1 MALEVTYSLKKINT
15 SMKYRFDSLSRS
27 AKDTGMKDK
36 KGVFGLGQCSLDC
49 IGLIEEY
56 PPADSKCEFTSMVI
70 QGGGPAATAL
80 AALSRWGLPC
90 SFCGVTGDDVFGNM
104 IRDSLLKEHIDI
116 GNLIVREGCT
126 SQYAFIAAEPRT
138 SRRTIFWQRPGGR
151 PPAACEVDR
160 KKICES
166 SLLHTDGL
174 FIEASLHAA
183 GIARENGVAV
193 SVDAGTL
200 REGTLELA
208 RLSDYFIASEKFGR
222 QLVGKDD
229 PEAACLAIAKL
240 GPRLAAITLG
250 AKGYVA
256 CDGKKIERKPAYSV
270 TAVDTTGC
278 GDVFHAGFIFGV
290 LSEMDY
296 EKSLDL
302 GAWAASR
309 VALQPGGRAGIP
321 SLTELRKHSERQ
333 GRRS

>member
-1 MALEVTYSLKKINT
+1 MI
-15 SMKYRFDSLSRS
+15 RFTAFD
-27 AKDTGMKDK
+27 KDTRMEEK
-36 KGVFGLGQCSLDC
+36 KRVFGLGQCSLDC

-80 AALSRWGLPC
+80 VALSRWGLFC
-90 SFCGVTGDDVFGNM
+90 SLCGVTGDDVFGNM
-104 IRDSLLKEHIDI
+104 IRDSLLKEQIDI

-126 SQYAFIAAEPRT
+126 SQYAFIAAEPRS
-138 SRRTIFWQRPGGR
+138 SRRTIFWQRPGGP
-151 PPAACEVDR
+151 PPAVGEVDR

-166 SLLHTDGL
+166 RLLHTDGL
-174 FIEASLHAA
+174 FVEASLHAA

-200 REGTLELA
+200 RNGTLELA

-229 PEAACLAIAKL
+229 PEAACLALVEL

-250 AKGYVA
+250 EKGYVA
-256 CDGKKIERKPAYSV
+256 HDGKKFIRKPAYSI

-296 EKSLDL
+296 ERSLDL
-302 GAWAASR
+302 GSWAASR
-309 VALQPGGRAGIP
+309 VALNPGGRAGIP
-321 SLTELRKHSERQ
+321 SLAELMKHLEIQ
-333 GRRS
+333 GRRG

>member
-1 MALEVTYSLKKINT
+1 MEKKT
-15 SMKYRFDSLSRS
+15 
-27 AKDTGMKDK
+27 
-36 KGVFGLGQCSLDC
+36 GVFGLGQCSLDC
-49 IGLIEEY
+49 VGMIEEY
-56 PPADSKCEFTSMVI
+56 PPADSKCEFSSMVI

-80 AALSRWGLPC
+80 VALSRWGLPC
-90 SFCGVTGDDVFGNM
+90 SFCGVTGDDVFGDM
-104 IRDSLLKEHIDI
+104 IRDSLAAEQIDI
-116 GNLIVREGCT
+116 GNLLVRRGCT

-138 SRRTIFWQRPGGR
+138 SRRTIFWQRPGG
-151 PPAACEVDR
+151 PPLAAAEVDEG
-160 KKICES
+160 KIRS
-166 SLLHTDGL
+166 SRLLHTDGL

-200 REGTLELA
+200 REGTLDLA

-222 QLVGKDD
+222 QLMGEDN
-229 PEAACLAIAKL
+229 PEAACLAVAKL

-256 CDGKKIERKPAYSV
+256 YDGERIIKKPAYSV
-270 TAVDTTGC
+270 DAVDTTGC

-290 LSEMDY
+290 LNGLGFENG
-296 EKSLDL
+296 LDL

-321 SLTELRKHSERQ
+321 TQAEVKKHLAGQ
-333 GRRS
+333 GGRN